1 MDKIKIKDLE
11 VFANHGAF
19 PEENVLGQKFVVSAT
34 MYLDTREA
42 GKSDDLTKSVHY
54 GEVCHFIRKFAEDHV
69 FKLIETL
76 AETLAMEVLIAFP
89 ADREAGFGDQKAV
102 GADQA
107 AA

>member
-1 MDKIKIKDLE
+1 MPTTE
-11 VFANHGAF
+11 RFRRRMF
-19 PEENVLGQKFVVSAT
+19 T
-34 MYLDTREA
+34 RYLRVA